1 MPCIFR
7 RIMSY
12 WKLKIRVKTKRH
24 HCENHYETAIFRF
37 ISKPYSDR
45 TFSTNVLGGKKKSLG
60 RGGGFPVEILRQRN
74 TIFSRGMHQNM
85 RSDVSVLLFLQD
97 DAVVKNNSIFVHVP
111 LHTVLVHEARGEGE
125 GGGEK
130 WRFPKQFRTNLLTSV
145 FRKVIKTIFKWRMSD
160 SLKVPTC
167 CRYKVGYPWF

>member
-1 MPCIFR
+1 M
-7 RIMSY
+7 
-12 WKLKIRVKTKRH
+12 
-24 HCENHYETAIFRF
+24 
-37 ISKPYSDR
+37 
-45 TFSTNVLGGKKKSLG
+45 LGGKKKSLG

-125 GGGEK
+125 K
-130 WRFPKQFRTNLLTSV
+130 CRFPKQFRTNLLTSV

-167 CRYKVGYPWF
+167 CRYKVGYP

>member
-1 MPCIFR
+1 M
-7 RIMSY
+7 
-12 WKLKIRVKTKRH
+12 
-24 HCENHYETAIFRF
+24 
-37 ISKPYSDR
+37 
-45 TFSTNVLGGKKKSLG
+45 LGGKKKSLG

-125 GGGEK
+125 GGGGEG
-130 WRFPKQFRTNLLTSV
+130 RFSQTFSDNFSE
-145 FRKVIKTIFKWRMSD
+145 TINNC
-160 SLKVPTC
+160 TC
-167 CRYKVGYPWF
+167 K

>member
-1 MPCIFR
+1 M
-7 RIMSY
+7 
-12 WKLKIRVKTKRH
+12 
-24 HCENHYETAIFRF
+24 
-37 ISKPYSDR
+37 
-45 TFSTNVLGGKKKSLG
+45 LGGKKKSLG

-125 GGGEK
+125 GGGGGGDVFPNNFGQICLPVFSEK
-130 WRFPKQFRTNLLTSV
+130 S
-145 FRKVIKTIFKWRMSD
+145 
-160 SLKVPTC
+160 
-167 CRYKVGYPWF
+167 